1 MFALLGKIAEAGFTS
16 FWTVEQGEP
25 YKSVRIRASFG
36 DGDATQLWPFTCTR
50 YHRPVID
57 VKDTPAL
64 QNLNFMMT
72 SRLRPK
78 LVSGSRTRKARER
91 RLSQRIPFAVPVF
104 AKGIDDRGKEFLE
117 FTTTLNI
124 SLGGA
129 LIAMRRYQP
138 VPSKVTLEIPAAPLP
153 RLSAAPTVV
162 RTMQANVI
170 RVTPS
175 EPSFMWALQFI
186 EPLQ

>member
-1 MFALLGKIAEAGFTS
+1 
-16 FWTVEQGEP
+16 
-25 YKSVRIRASFG
+25 
-36 DGDATQLWPFTCTR
+36 
-50 YHRPVID
+50 
-57 VKDTPAL
+57 
-64 QNLNFMMT
+64 MT

-104 AKGIDDRGKEFLE
+104 AKGVDDRGKEFLE

-138 VPSKVTLEIPAAPLP
+138 VSSKITLEIPAAPLP
-153 RLSAAPTVV
+153 RLSAAPAVV